1 MKNFIYLFLIQTLIL
16 NHAFSQN
23 DSIKNSFSISGAI
36 SDSIENC
43 ELAYVNM
50 SLLNSKDSSFF
61 RSGHTLENGKY
72 TIENIPENEYI
83 LRVNYIGYNPILK
96 KIKLTSN
103 INLNLYLTKSDL
115 TLENI
120 TVIANKEIYSLET
133 DKRVYFT
140 KNDESIQNA
149 FAENAIENAPGVYIN
164 VEGNIIIRGQAAK
177 VWINGKPSK
186 RKGENLKSF
195 LRLLPASRIEK
206 IEVITNPSARYTA
219 TNTNS
224 IVNIVIK
231 KKLNNNSLFAIGT
244 VINTAGV
251 YGIWGTTYITRK
263 KFDINIYAIGAVSS
277 RKLNFYDKSFSTS
290 NQDTTFFTSLKKKQS
305 YEEIWGKIYGEF
317 TYHINTNTDIGINF
331 EYYKSEKTNSFENEN
346 IRRHDNPN
354 RIETSV
360 KDKLNP
366 ETYDFSLNFNHDFKK
381 PGHNLYIEFYSFK
394 AVFKNSYSKTENYN
408 LSNTETYWNSRPNN
422 DILSVNF
429 SLNYTY
435 PINDKYVFETGI
447 NCFPINNESK
457 ERIIETSS
465 NTNNDWIMNP
475 NLSYDYFEKNPTYEF
490 YTTFTGKF
498 YSLKYKL
505 GLRYEHSIYNLS
517 QSIQN
522 YIINKKYNNL
532 YPSIHLSYQTKLRH
546 NFSLSYSR
554 RVNTPVYNLNPYIDR
569 SNTDFINSGNSNL
582 NFAATNSYEFSYFKR
597 FKKINLTVSVYHRN
611 TKRDIVQ
618 VSEPVYDDYFAGVVT
633 LQS

>member
-1 MKNFIYLFLIQTLIL
+1 M
-16 NHAFSQN
+16 
-23 DSIKNSFSISGAI
+23 
-36 SDSIENC
+36 
-43 ELAYVNM
+43 
-50 SLLNSKDSSFF
+50 
-61 RSGHTLENGKY
+61 
-72 TIENIPENEYI
+72 
-83 LRVNYIGYNPILK
+83 
-96 KIKLTSN
+96 
-103 INLNLYLTKSDL
+103 
-115 TLENI
+115 
-120 TVIANKEIYSLET
+120 
-133 DKRVYFT
+133 
-140 KNDESIQNA
+140 
-149 FAENAIENAPGVYIN
+149 
-164 VEGNIIIRGQAAK
+164 
-177 VWINGKPSK
+177 
-186 RKGENLKSF
+186 
-195 LRLLPASRIEK
+195 
-206 IEVITNPSARYTA
+206 
-219 TNTNS
+219 
-224 IVNIVIK
+224 
-231 KKLNNNSLFAIGT
+231 
-244 VINTAGV
+244 
-251 YGIWGTTYITRK
+251 
-263 KFDINIYAIGAVSS
+263 
-277 RKLNFYDKSFSTS
+277 
-290 NQDTTFFTSLKKKQS
+290 
-305 YEEIWGKIYGEF
+305 
-317 TYHINTNTDIGINF
+317 
-331 EYYKSEKTNSFENEN
+331 
-346 IRRHDNPN
+346 
-354 RIETSV
+354 
-360 KDKLNP
+360 
-366 ETYDFSLNFNHDFKK
+366 
-381 PGHNLYIEFYSFK
+381 
-394 AVFKNSYSKTENYN
+394 
-408 LSNTETYWNSRPNN
+408 
-422 DILSVNF
+422 
-429 SLNYTY
+429 
-435 PINDKYVFETGI
+435 INDKYVFETGI